1 MIFDVYKS
9 KSLHAASR
17 GRDIMR
23 ASEVMQRNVIT
34 VTPGTLI
41 KDAVHLM
48 VIHGISGLAV
58 VDETDAVV
66 GILSEGDLLRRVELG
81 TESSTPPWRA
91 WFANPGSLARK
102 YVRSHAFKVADVMT
116 VPVTCVSPDTDLAE
130 VVALMESRRIKRLP
144 VLENG
149 RIAGIITRA
158 DLVRTLEQLL
168 PRVDTRKVADA
179 ELRRRVLEA
188 LKSQPWT
195 RDTSIG
201 VKVRNGVVELV
212 GLVVDERER
221 QGIRVLV
228 ENMPG
233 VQTVIDNLLWIE
245 RLSGIPMDQ
254 GANAH

>member
-1 MIFDVYKS
+1 MI
-9 KSLHAASR
+9 
-17 GRDIMR
+17 

-48 VIHGISGLAV
+48 VVHHISGLPV
-58 VDETDAVV
+58 VDDTGAAV

-81 TESSTPPWRA
+81 TESSTSPWRA
-91 WFANPGSLARK
+91 WFANPGTLARK
-102 YVRSHAFKVADVMT
+102 YVRSHALKVADVMT
-116 VPVTCVSPDTDLAE
+116 VPVICVRPETDLAE

-144 VLENG
+144 VLDNG
-149 RIAGIITRA
+149 RVAGIITRA
-158 DLVRTLEQLL
+158 DLVRVLEKLL
-168 PRVDTRKVADA
+168 PPVDTRPVADA

-188 LKSQPWT
+188 LKAQPWT
-195 RDTSIG
+195 RDTSIE
-201 VKVRNGVVELV
+201 VKVKNGTVELM
-212 GLVVDERER
+212 GLVIDERER

-228 ENMPG
+228 ENMSG
-233 VQTVIDNLLWIE
+233 VQAVIDHLLWIE